1 MIITTTTNMMMMT
14 NATTTTTLAQPAGL
28 PVDVEWISDKFGTL
42 LKPAA
47 FLVKDNDS
55 KPLQG
60 APATWNA
67 RLTHPG
73 YGGSGAVYLHFNA
86 EGGFYAHV

>member
-1 MIITTTTNMMMMT
+1 MPSP
-14 NATTTTTLAQPAGL
+14 LARPSTSSGSQPAGL
-28 PVDVEWISDKFGTL
+28 PADVEWLSDKVGTL

-47 FLVKDNDS
+47 FVVKDNDS

-67 RLTHPG
+67 RLTHQE
-73 YGGSGAVYLHFNA
+73 YGGSGVVYLHFNA
-86 EGGFYAHV
+86 EGRFFALVETC